1 MKLYQVDAFAHEI
14 FKGNPAAV
22 CILPDDFQLSD
33 KNNEQWM
40 KNLAAEMNLSE
51 TAFVKKSAPNSNNTK
66 NVKKGGDGYK
76 AKKTSESFD
85 LRWFTPKT
93 EVDLCGHATLATA
106 HILWQEGL
114 LNKNHPALFNTRSG
128 HLQASLNQSQI
139 TMDFPVDPIE
149 KTKEPVGLEMA
160 LGCPVLGTYQAGQD
174 LLVEV
179 KDEQT
184 VATLKPSFQQLSLIP
199 VRCIIVSARG
209 KKVDF
214 VSRVFGPAVGIN
226 EDPVTGSTHCSLT
239 PFWAERLQKK
249 TMQALQLSQRGGA
262 LAVELK
268 GERVAISG
276 QAITVFKGEIFE

>member
-1 MKLYQVDAFAHEI
+1 MKLYQVDAFAHEK

-22 CILPDDFQLSD
+22 CILPDDFQFSD
-33 KNNEQWM
+33 KSNEQWM
-40 KNLAAEMNLSE
+40 QNLAAEMNLSE

-76 AKKTSESFD
+76 AKKPSESFD

-128 HLQASLNQSQI
+128 RLQASLNQSQI

-160 LGCPVLGTYQAGQD
+160 LGCPALGTYQAGQD

-184 VATLKPSFQQLSLIP
+184 VAALKPSFQQLSLIP
-199 VRCIIVSARG
+199 VRCIIVTAQG

-214 VSRVFGPAVGIN
+214 VSRVFGPAVGVN